1 MPTPGDRA
9 SAWAAHVVGDKTG
22 IAEAEAEAGQGRCG
36 TTGLARSSVRTTGLG
51 HYGPV
56 GPS

>member
-1 MPTPGDRA
+1 MPTPGDSA

-22 IAEAEAEAGQGRCG
+22 IAVAEAGQGRGG
-36 TTGLARSSVRTTGLG
+36 TTGLARSSVRTIGLG

-56 GPS
+56 EPS